1 MNLIFMKGSK
11 TNLYLKRVFL
21 SRNVICHETVSIFVT
36 SILKRISKALEID
49 IDKMK
54 HVDFN

>member
-21 SRNVICHETVSIFVT
+21 SLNVICHETVSIFVT
-36 SILKRISKALEID
+36 GILKRISKPSEID
-49 IDKMK
+49 IEKMK

>member
-21 SRNVICHETVSIFVT
+21 SRNVIRHETVSIFVT

-49 IDKMK
+49 IEKMK

>member
-11 TNLYLKRVFL
+11 TNLYLKMVFL

-49 IDKMK
+49 IEKMK